1 MKDFIEAQVTQASE
15 DLARQI
21 DFEILK
27 DVLVKSCG
35 WHYIE
40 FDRLLSREHSVDLVN
55 WAHTECRGNWK
66 HSGRHWLFE
75 QEDDAIM
82 FKLTWS

>member
-1 MKDFIEAQVTQASE
+1 MKDVIETHVKQASE
-15 DLARQI
+15 DLAHQI
-21 DFEILK
+21 DFEVLK

-40 FDRLLSREHSVDLVN
+40 LESLQSRKRAIDISE
-55 WAHTECRGNWK
+55 WAHTECKGDWK
-66 HSGRHWLFE
+66 HLGRHWLFALE
-75 QEDDAIM
+75 EDAIM